1 MVTNPVASSARRMM
15 SVRGLLRK
23 RTAAETEG
31 TSGGKRVA
39 ELSAESASSGRVA
52 SIGPSDAATVVE
64 NRARPSPSSLSVV
77 VPCPERASLTSF
89 SPGPKRRTSMKT
101 ESVSGVVLRRLVA
114 VIAKFAR
121 GFPKD
126 DQRSPARATPSS
138 GGVSVRTSIS
148 SPGRTTDFA
157 ASISRARAREPD
169 AVRTHTLSFVPRF
182 RSSASAVPASRAG
195 SPPFADIDGDSS
207 STTWSVPVLR
217 RHASGVSAAKTSA
230 RRAKSSSQKIGGRIS
245 RSRRLD
251 CVDTVFGRGQSR
263 SEPTVFSGLFL
274 RKQ

>member
-1 MVTNPVASSARRMM
+1 MM

-23 RTAAETEG
+23 RTAAATEG

-52 SIGPSDAATVVE
+52 SIGPSDAAMVVE
-64 NRARPSPSSLSVV
+64 NRARPSPSSLRVV
-77 VPCPERASLTSF
+77 APCPERASLTSF

-101 ESVSGVVLRRLVA
+101 ESVAGVVLNRLVA
-114 VIAKFAR
+114 VIAKFGS
-121 GFPKD
+121 GFPND

-148 SPGRTTDFA
+148 SPGIATAFA
-157 ASISRARAREPD
+157 ASISRARARESD
-169 AVRTHTLSFVPRF
+169 AVRTDTLSFVPRF
-182 RSSASAVPASRAG
+182 LSPASAAFASRAG

-207 STTWSVPVLR
+207 RTTWSVPVLR

-251 CVDTVFGRGQSR
+251 CVDMVFGRGHSK
-263 SEPTVFSGLFL
+263 SEPMVFSGLFR